1 MKTILVLS
9 ILFSVIALPALGELT
24 VQDIEKI
31 DAKIKESETRMK
43 EHMTQQVDSLK
54 TPVAWLIGIL
64 VAVIALIGIPL
75 VVLTIMIGWRS
86 VKDNSQEKI
95 NQELREEIEKAD
107 PSEAVLRAEIEKL
120 AGAYPRY
127 GYRRI
132 TQLLLRQGYTVGTRR
147 VARLMKENHL
157 LVSVKRAE
165 PKPQNR
171 FRRRNPGPTGTRNP

>member
-1 MKTILVLS
+1 MKTILALS
-9 ILFSVIALPALGELT
+9 ILFSVIALPTLGELT

-95 NQELREEIEKAD
+95 NQELREEIETLKQQQI
-107 PSEAVLRAEIEKL
+107 V
-120 AGAYPRY
+120 
-127 GYRRI
+127 
-132 TQLLLRQGYTVGTRR
+132 
-147 VARLMKENHL
+147 
-157 LVSVKRAE
+157 
-165 PKPQNR
+165 
-171 FRRRNPGPTGTRNP
+171 NP

>member
-1 MKTILVLS
+1 MKTILALS

-31 DAKIKESETRMK
+31 DAKIKDSETRMK

-95 NQELREEIEKAD
+95 NRELREEIETLKQQQIVR
-107 PSEAVLRAEIEKL
+107 P
-120 AGAYPRY
+120 
-127 GYRRI
+127 
-132 TQLLLRQGYTVGTRR
+132 
-147 VARLMKENHL
+147 
-157 LVSVKRAE
+157 
-165 PKPQNR
+165 
-171 FRRRNPGPTGTRNP
+171 

>member
-1 MKTILVLS
+1 MKTVLVLL

-24 VQDIEKI
+24 VEDIEKI

-43 EHMTQQVDSLK
+43 EHMTQQVDALK

-95 NQELREEIEKAD
+95 NRELREEIETLKQQQIVR
-107 PSEAVLRAEIEKL
+107 P
-120 AGAYPRY
+120 
-127 GYRRI
+127 
-132 TQLLLRQGYTVGTRR
+132 
-147 VARLMKENHL
+147 
-157 LVSVKRAE
+157 
-165 PKPQNR
+165 
-171 FRRRNPGPTGTRNP
+171 

>member
-1 MKTILVLS
+1 MKTILALL
-9 ILFSVIALPALGELT
+9 ILFCVIVLPALGELT
-24 VQDIEKI
+24 VPDIEKI

-95 NQELREEIEKAD
+95 NQELREEIETLKQQQIVR
-107 PSEAVLRAEIEKL
+107 P
-120 AGAYPRY
+120 
-127 GYRRI
+127 
-132 TQLLLRQGYTVGTRR
+132 
-147 VARLMKENHL
+147 
-157 LVSVKRAE
+157 
-165 PKPQNR
+165 
-171 FRRRNPGPTGTRNP
+171 